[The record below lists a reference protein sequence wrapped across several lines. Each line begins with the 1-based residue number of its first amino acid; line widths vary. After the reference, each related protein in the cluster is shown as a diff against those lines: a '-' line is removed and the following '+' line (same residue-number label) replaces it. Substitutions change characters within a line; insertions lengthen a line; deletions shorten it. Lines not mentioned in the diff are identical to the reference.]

1 MPTLTNRPHSALL
14 IIDVQVGVVAEA
26 YQRDAV
32 IETIKTLLDKAR
44 QAKIHVIWIQHS
56 DDQLIRESNEWQLVP
71 ELQRFATESLVE
83 KHFGDAF
90 EDTELEAMLASL
102 GVGRLF
108 IAGAQTDAC
117 IRSTIH
123 GALVR
128 GYDTFLIKDA
138 HTTEDLT
145 AWGAPP
151 PELVIAHTNVYW
163 SFQSAPGRKAG
174 TIAAADVD
182 FMDNCE

>member
-1 MPTLTNRPHSALL
+1 MPTIANRPHSALI
-14 IIDVQVGVVAEA
+14 IIDVQVGVVAAA
-26 YQRDAV
+26 YQRDA
-32 IETIKTLLDKAR
+32 ILATIKTLLDKAR
-44 QAKIHVIWIQHS
+44 QAKTQVIWIQHS
-56 DDQLIRESNEWQLVP
+56 DDELVRESNEWQLAP
-71 ELQRFATESLVE
+71 ELQRFETEALVE

-90 EDTELEAMLASL
+90 EDTELEAVLA
-102 GVGRLF
+102 GRNVGRLF

-138 HTTEDLT
+138 HTTEDFS

-151 PELVIAHTNVYW
+151 PEQVIAHTNLYW
-163 SFQSAPGRKAG
+163 SFQTAPGRKAG
-174 TIAAADVD
+174 TIAAADVH
-182 FMDNCE
+182 FMND